1 MALPKID
8 IPKYEVKIPSTGKTV
23 MYRPYLVKEEK
34 ILMIALESKSNSQIM
49 TAMKD
54 IVSSCTFNKVDPDK
68 LCTFDLEYLFL
79 KLRSKSVGEVS
90 RIGIKCKHCE
100 AVNKTEINL
109 DEVQVQFPEKV
120 EKKIQLND
128 EVGITLNYPKA
139 DFLSDQDG
147 KLTPEAITNVIIAC
161 IDTIYDKDGV
171 YHAADHKK
179 EELAEF
185 VDSLNQAQFLK
196 IQEFISNM
204 PKLQMEIKFKCEK
217 CKKDNSLEI
226 SGLQNFFN

>member
-1 MALPKID
+1 LFL
-8 IPKYEVKIPSTGKTV
+8 
-23 MYRPYLVKEEK
+23 LVLLN
-34 ILMIALESKSNSQIM
+34 I
-49 TAMKD
+49 
-54 IVSSCTFNKVDPDK
+54 DPDK

-90 RIGIKCKHCE
+90 RVGIKCKHCE
-100 AVNKTEINL
+100 AVNKIEINL

-139 DFLSDQDG
+139 DFLSDQDT

-171 YHAADHKK
+171 YHAAEHKR

-196 IQEFISNM
+196 IQEFISSM
-204 PKLQMEIKFKCEK
+204 PKLQMDIKFKCEK
-217 CKKDNSLEI
+217 CKKENEFEI

>member
-23 MYRPYLVKEEK
+23 HYRPYLVKEEK
-34 ILMIALESKSNSQIM
+34 ILMIALESKNNSQIM

-54 IVSSCTFNKVDPDK
+54 VVSSCTFNKVDPDK

-79 KLRSKSVGEVS
+79 KLRSKSVGETS
-90 RIGIKCKHCE
+90 RIGIKCEHCG
-100 AVNKTEINL
+100 AVNKVEINL
-109 DEVQVQFPEKV
+109 DEVKVQFPQKV

-128 EVGITLNYPKA
+128 EVGVTLCYPRA

-147 KLTPEAITNVIIAC
+147 KLTTETITNIVIAC
-161 IDTIYDKDGV
+161 LDTIYDKQGV

-196 IQEFISNM
+196 IQEFVSNM
-204 PKLQMEIKFKCEK
+204 PKLQMNVKFECEK
-217 CKKDNSLEI
+217 CKKENDIEI